1 MRVYF
6 LTHRLPYAPNRG
18 DRVISFHIFRS
29 LVRQVELTVV
39 SLTGDRQESAHA
51 DQLRQLG
58 VEVLTF
64 EVPRW
69 MNRIKATTQLTT
81 ARPLTHLLLDA
92 PGIGP
97 ALQSLTVARPPD
109 VVLAYCSGMARFAME
124 SPLDRFPFVVD
135 LVDVDSAKWAALAGI
150 AEWPRRWLY
159 RREARLLSHF
169 ERDSAMRASC
179 TLVVND
185 REAQLLREIAPD
197 TVIRVL
203 PVGVD
208 LIALAPPSP
217 PAADATIVFCGVM
230 NYPPNIQAVVWFT
243 EHVWPRIRLRR
254 PDARFAIVGSDPA
267 LEIRRLADV
276 TAGVV
281 VTGSVPDVRHY
292 LWNAAVSIA
301 PLKIARGVQT
311 KVLEAVAAGLPAV
324 VTSQVRDGLPAEIRP
339 ACRVADSAEDFASEI
354 LSLLQLTGDA
364 RRALARQADLEPL
377 SWETRLGPLAE
388 ILTRAAERK
397 VIQ

>member
-18 DRVISFHIFRS
+18 DRVRSFHIVRS

-92 PGIGP
+92 PGIGS
-97 ALQSLTVARPPD
+97 ALQSLIVARPPD

-208 LIALAPPSP
+208 LTALAPPSP

-243 EHVWPRIRLRR
+243 EQVWPRIRLRR

-267 LEIRRLADV
+267 MEIRRLADLP
-276 TAGVV
+276 AGVI
-281 VTGSVPDVRHY
+281 VTGSVPDVRQY

-324 VTSQVRDGLPAEIRP
+324 VTSQVRDGLPAEIWP

-354 LSLLQLTGDA
+354 LSLLNLTGDA
-364 RRALARQADLEPL
+364 RRALARQAALEPL
-377 SWETRLGPLAE
+377 SWETRLGPLTE
-388 ILTRAAERK
+388 ILSRAAERR

>member
-18 DRVISFHIFRS
+18 DRVRSFHIVRS

-39 SLTGDRQESAHA
+39 SLTGDRQESSHA
-51 DQLRQLG
+51 DQLRKLG

-69 MNRIKATTQLTT
+69 MNRMKATTQLTT

-97 ALQSLTVARPPD
+97 ALHSLIATRPPD

-135 LVDVDSAKWAALAGI
+135 LVDVDSAKWAALAEI

-169 ERDSAMRASC
+169 ERETAMRASC
-179 TLVVND
+179 TMVVND
-185 REAQLLREIAPD
+185 REAQLLKEIAPNA
-197 TVIRVL
+197 VIRVL

-208 LIALAPPSP
+208 LTALAPPSP
-217 PAADATIVFCGVM
+217 PTADATVVFCGVM
-230 NYPPNIQAVVWFT
+230 NYPPNIHAVVWFT

-254 PDARFAIVGSDPA
+254 PAARFAIVGSDPA
-267 LEIRRLADV
+267 LEIRRLADAN
-276 TAGVV
+276 AGVV

-324 VTSQVRDGLPAEIRP
+324 VTSPVRDGLPAEIRP

-354 LSLLQLTGDA
+354 LSLLELTGDE

-377 SWETRLGPLAE
+377 SWETRLGPLAG
-388 ILTRAAERK
+388 ILTRAAQRR
-397 VIQ
+397 VTP